1 MFSKIKPI
9 IKYIYIYIYFSHLIM
24 DGKCLFI
31 PITSLF
37 LVIEF

>member
-9 IKYIYIYIYFSHLIM
+9 IKYIYIYFSHLIM